1 MRRLLFALFAL
12 VIMASTTVTPS
23 HAADRIVA
31 VVNDQV
37 ITLSQLQA
45 RTRLNLRQVGLA
57 NATAQQQ
64 EAVSKRSLSNL
75 IDEELQRQYAEKSGV
90 TLTKAETETSIA
102 NVKQAMGDEVWK
114 TFTAGGLEQAA
125 KDKILAETRWQ
136 ILIER
141 NIRPRVQVSTA
152 EADRLIAEL
161 AKGREIQEREISV
174 IQMEPGTT
182 PEDDKAKLDK
192 LTELKQKVAAGE
204 PFAELARAHS
214 DDKSAV
220 NGGKLGWFTTGELNP
235 QLEQSLDSLQP
246 GQTSEP
252 IRTPT
257 GWYLVRL
264 DNTRSGTP
272 VTIDPQTQLEL
283 FLLATPTPEGK
294 TAYRDLEKSF
304 DTTTARLKTRDN
316 VTSYFS
322 TSGFAESFPASTALG
337 WVTQTDLDPI
347 LAKAIGNSHSGS
359 WTGTVTVN
367 GNSARLYLANTRQI
381 MPEKLNQYREKVL
394 SNLFG
399 NRVELEARRFMQNLR
414 QRAFLDIRL

>member
-192 LTELKQKVAAGE
+192 LTELKQKRRRRRTLRRARPRPLRRQIRRQRRQTRLVHHRRTQPAARAIARQPPARPNQRAHPHPHRLVSGAAG
-204 PFAELARAHS
+204 
-214 DDKSAV
+214 
-220 NGGKLGWFTTGELNP
+220 
-235 QLEQSLDSLQP
+235 
-246 GQTSEP
+246 
-252 IRTPT
+252 
-257 GWYLVRL
+257 
-264 DNTRSGTP
+264 
-272 VTIDPQTQLEL
+272 
-283 FLLATPTPEGK
+283 
-294 TAYRDLEKSF
+294 
-304 DTTTARLKTRDN
+304 
-316 VTSYFS
+316 
-322 TSGFAESFPASTALG
+322 
-337 WVTQTDLDPI
+337 
-347 LAKAIGNSHSGS
+347 
-359 WTGTVTVN
+359 
-367 GNSARLYLANTRQI
+367 
-381 MPEKLNQYREKVL
+381 
-394 SNLFG
+394 
-399 NRVELEARRFMQNLR
+399 
-414 QRAFLDIRL
+414 